1 MPWAAAVAIGGSVIG
16 GAISGNAAS
25 NAADTQAA
33 AANNAT
39 EVQRQMFEQGRAD
52 LMPWQNA
59 GGASLREL
67 MWQMGLDPNTAGG
80 APAGSAPT
88 RDQFTTQGQAYNG
101 PWMNNGEQG
110 WVPVGPVASSAPT
123 FDQAGFDAAT
133 AKFNA
138 SAPTPFVGDPA
149 TRGQLMR
156 PFDLNS
162 FQADP
167 GFKFR
172 LEQGQ
177 QAIDAGAA
185 ARGNYMSPSTLKEL
199 SSFSQDAAS
208 GEFNNAYNRYN
219 LNLNNIYS
227 RLTGLSG
234 SGENAAGRIAGLGAG
249 FGSQAGENLIGA
261 GNASAAGQIGV
272 AGAVN
277 QGIGN
282 YMNYDILSRYLQQNN
297 PGGGGGGGG
306 GMPFTPGYPD
316 PMFQPGPTP
325 FY

>member
-1 MPWAAAVAIGGSVIG
+1 MPWAAAVAIGGTVL
-16 GAISGNAAS
+16 SGSAAS

-39 EVQRQMFEQGRAD
+39 EVQRQMYEQGRAD

-67 MWQMGLDPNTAGG
+67 MWQMGLDPNTAMGGGG
-80 APAGSAPT
+80 APTAAPGAA
-88 RDQFTTQGQAYNG
+88 QPG
-101 PWMNNGEQG
+101 
-110 WVPVGPVASSAPT
+110 AP
-123 FDQAGFDAAT
+123 DAASQVMSPVIRF
-133 AKFNA
+133 ADGFGPSAGMPSPA
-138 SAPTPFVGDPA
+138 SPTMAPAAGATPFVGDPA

-167 GFKFR
+167 GYKFR

-199 SSFSQDAAS
+199 SSFSQDTAS

-261 GNASAAGQIGV
+261 GNASAAGQIGM

-316 PMFQPGPTP
+316 PMYQPGPTS